1 MYSLSKKIENVY
13 TCVANGLHSLIVVE
27 KREVLLDNE
36 IIFRG
41 QEYTSANFCSDN
53 FFQFGD
59 SQNFFLGNTVDNN
72 IKKVDYTFN
81 NHTLTSDGGIIT
93 KNYRY
98 DEFDKK
104 VKGDYYYLNFENN
117 NEKLLLKDSEWYVTL
132 TFNDEK
138 RVLVRKLNT
147 LKSLSLKTGEYLWEA
162 NLDKYST
169 EREVVGIREFLG
181 IWDNKLI
188 VQMDDSDTIVI
199 IDLETGEI
207 AGEIQH
213 IKSYFP
219 KEGPWGFGWYYH
231 LEGQYAYLLQQ
242 NRYLRLDLA
251 TQKVE
256 TLWIPENANF
266 NIQRVSYDEQYA
278 YFMAC
283 DGYHVQTDI
292 LGVFDRKALKIV
304 WQYDKPIGSSKP
316 PQSDGNKLYC
326 LDNEGTLHIFE
337 KEKNE

>member
-1 MYSLSKKIENVY
+1 MNYVKHSKMSDVSSFITHLNHIAILTKDNNLYLNNNLIGKSDGHFFFLENSFYSSQGEGTRCESLTNQEVIFSDIQLQKESLRHNTFVK
-13 TCVANGLHSLIVVE
+13 GLDF
-27 KREVLLDNE
+27 KREE
-36 IIFRG
+36 
-41 QEYTSANFCSDN
+41 
-53 FFQFGD
+53 
-59 SQNFFLGNTVDNN
+59 
-72 IKKVDYTFN
+72 
-81 NHTLTSDGGIIT
+81 
-93 KNYRY
+93 
-98 DEFDKK
+98 
-104 VKGDYYYLNFENN
+104 DYYYSAKLAVYQFEPHKFLY
-117 NEKLLLKDSEWYVTL
+117 ELP
-132 TFNDEK
+132 K
-138 RVLVRKLNT
+138 RYIFSRSLRNTDFLYCQYGNT

-162 NLDKYST
+162 NLNKYST

-231 LEGQYAYLLQQ
+231 LEGQCAYLLQQ

-266 NIQRVSYDEQYA
+266 NIQRVSYDEQYS